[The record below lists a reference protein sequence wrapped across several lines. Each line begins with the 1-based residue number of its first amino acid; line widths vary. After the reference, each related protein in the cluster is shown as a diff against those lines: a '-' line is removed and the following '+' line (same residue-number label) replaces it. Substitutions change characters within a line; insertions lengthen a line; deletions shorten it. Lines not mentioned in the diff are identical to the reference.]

1 MQVGGWIGRGGHTG
15 GRETSWKTMG
25 GGIDLDGRIL
35 KGGGTTL
42 AERLN
47 VGLRGMRMTLKGLA

>member
-1 MQVGGWIGRGGHTG
+1 MEGGGHTG